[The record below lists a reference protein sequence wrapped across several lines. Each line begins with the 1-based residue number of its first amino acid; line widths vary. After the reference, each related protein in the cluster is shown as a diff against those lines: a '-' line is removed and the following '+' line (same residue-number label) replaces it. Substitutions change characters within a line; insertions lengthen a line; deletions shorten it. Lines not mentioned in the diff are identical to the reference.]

1 MLRWILIGSLLLV
14 PPMARGDSVVAAG
27 TIRSQQIIRAADVQL
42 VEDEIAGARGHVDLA
57 IGLEARINIYAGRP
71 VRAGD
76 LGPPAIVDRNE
87 LVTLRYQAGGLLI
100 LTEGRSLDR
109 GASGERVRVQNLS
122 SRSSVTGRVI
132 GPGLIEVGP

>member
-1 MLRWILIGSLLLV
+1 
-14 PPMARGDSVVAAG
+14 MARGDSVVAAG

-42 VEDEIAGARGHVDLA
+42 VEDEIAGALGHVDLA

-87 LVTLRYQAGGLLI
+87 IVTLRYQAGGLLI